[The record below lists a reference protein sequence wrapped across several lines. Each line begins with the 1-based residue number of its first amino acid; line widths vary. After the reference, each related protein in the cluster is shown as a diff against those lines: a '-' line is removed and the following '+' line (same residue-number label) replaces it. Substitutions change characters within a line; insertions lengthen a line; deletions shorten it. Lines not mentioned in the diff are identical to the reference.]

1 MTAFSEPKCK
11 ALKLK
16 REQVLLKLS
25 RTNSKECVG
34 RDLWAREGEKG
45 RSLEPEF
52 LVVRGCLGRRRQCDT
67 TARTSPIMV
76 RRVVGGLGVL
86 LPKGD
91 KNGGTEE
98 NWEKE
103 NEWVMGRAL

>member
-1 MTAFSEPKCK
+1 M
-11 ALKLK
+11 
-16 REQVLLKLS
+16 LLKLL

-34 RDLWAREGEKG
+34 RDLQTREGEKG

-52 LVVRGCLGRRRQCDT
+52 LVVRGCLGRRRRYDT
-67 TARTSPIMV
+67 AVRTSPIMLC
-76 RRVVGGLGVL
+76 RVVGGLGVL

-91 KNGGTEE
+91 ENGGTEE

-103 NEWVMGRAL
+103 NK